1 MVTKAELVSIAR
13 KRKLPLGMIEKEFVL
28 TLVLREIYKSP
39 FKNILAFKGGTA
51 LHMLYL
57 HKRLSVDLD
66 FTALGE
72 PDISALK
79 NVLAIKEI
87 NAEIRKIS
95 AFDNS
100 ISIDMKYTSLLNY
113 PDSIKIDI
121 SLREKP
127 LLELKEKLL
136 SSHYFPEF
144 PVTVF
149 RMEEL
154 TAEKMRALV
163 QRKRPRDYFDMWLL
177 LKEMKFEEFG
187 KIAEKK
193 LMPAGDK
200 LDIHRVFTDLETVKS
215 LWKDDLVQLVPEL
228 PDFETVISDMK
239 KGLDFENTSH
249 ALRGVLKSKKSAVG
263 IVREMREDDRRQ
275 EERS

>member
-13 KRKLPLGMIEKEFVL
+13 KRELPLGMIEKEFVL
-28 TLVLREIYKSP
+28 TLVLREIYASP

-57 HKRLSVDLD
+57 NKRLSVDLD
-66 FTALGE
+66 FTALKE
-72 PDISALK
+72 PDIGELK
-79 NVLAIKEI
+79 TVLAIKEI

-95 AFDNS
+95 TLDNS
-100 ISIDMKYTSLLNY
+100 VSIDMKYTSLLDY

-136 SSHYFPEF
+136 SSPYFHEF

-149 RMEEL
+149 QREEL
-154 TAEKMRALV
+154 AAEKMRALV

-177 LKEMKFEEFG
+177 LKEINFREFE
-187 KIAEKK
+187 KIADKK
-193 LMPAGDK
+193 LVSSGDK
-200 LDIHRVFTDLETVKS
+200 LDIRRVFVDMETVKS

-228 PDFETVISDMK
+228 PDFETVIDDLK
-239 KGLDFENTSH
+239 KELEF
-249 ALRGVLKSKKSAVG
+249 LK
-263 IVREMREDDRRQ
+263 E
-275 EERS
+275 